1 MIAYMAKAGGDVFL
15 KVYLSSGP
23 PTAIRRPTVTT
34 SGNFASRLD
43 TYLKNLPHGKKAP
56 IAISCG
62 VGNYG
67 ALTTECFTAYIASYA
82 IIFRNSGSVASE
94 MTGRA

>member
-1 MIAYMAKAGGDVFL
+1 M

-34 SGNFASRLD
+34 SGNFASHPD
-43 TYLKNLPHGKKAP
+43 IYLINLPHGKRAP
-56 IAISCG
+56 VAISCG

-67 ALTTECFTAYIASYA
+67 APTTECFTAYIASYA